1 MHEPARARY
10 PALAAALS
18 FLFPGL
24 GQAYAGQRWIAV
36 VFAAPVLVLLTA
48 ALAAY
53 LILGDRTRNVVLSS
67 PFLTALL
74 VLDAM
79 LLVWRVFAIVH
90 VGLSRPVPTL
100 AQPRPVLATAP
111 ASGFGSGVVSA
122 APTSY
127 SGWSGRRPWEVAMVA
142 LLVIVTLA
150 MHLWSGMVIAT
161 VDGTLRQVFAGG
173 SLGNR
178 GGGIRQP
185 LNKPDYHW
193 DGTKRITFL
202 LLGIDSD
209 PTRPEALTDTIMVV
223 SIDPVAHTAAMVS
236 VPRDTGYLP
245 LPDRRIYAD
254 GVFPDKINALSTVA
268 GRNPALWCPDMASSS
283 ECGLRTLERSIGLY
297 LGIDINY
304 YATVNLGG
312 FAHLIDAFGG
322 VRICLKGTLRD
333 PTYSGPTWAPR
344 RGITLKAG
352 CQLLDGAQAL
362 AYSRIRKGTLTL
374 SNGTVE
380 EQDDFKRAA
389 RQQDLLLAL
398 RSQMAASNWV
408 FALPS
413 ILTAVGETVS
423 TDFPREEAG
432 DLASL
437 LPLITSP
444 EIKRVVLGYPQ
455 YVRAPTQPLVN
466 YLLIPKRAAI
476 RSEMRTV
483 FGAKALT
490 GWYLATTDARP
501 PLSGS

>member
-36 VFAAPVLVLLTA
+36 VFAAPIFVLLTA

-53 LILGDRTRNVVLSS
+53 LILGDRMRNVVLSS
-67 PFLTALL
+67 PFLAALL
-74 VLDAM
+74 ALDAV

-90 VGLSRPVPTL
+90 VGLSRPAPSPTRS
-100 AQPRPVLATAP
+100 RPVLALASAGLPGSSTTVGERGAP
-111 ASGFGSGVVSA
+111 R
-122 APTSY
+122 APFE
-127 SGWSGRRPWEVAMVA
+127 RRAWEVAMVA
-142 LLVIVTLA
+142 LLLIVTLG
-150 MHLWSGMVIAT
+150 MHLWAGQVIAT

-185 LNKPDYHW
+185 LNQPDYHW

-209 PTRPEALTDTIMVV
+209 PSRPEALTDTILVV
-223 SIDPVAHTAAMVS
+223 SIDPVAHTAVMVS
-236 VPRDTGYLP
+236 VPRDTGYVP

-254 GVFPDKINALSTVA
+254 GLFPDKINALSTVA
-268 GRNPALWCPDMASSS
+268 GRNPRLWCPDLPSGSD
-283 ECGLRTLERSIGLY
+283 CGIRTLERSIGLY

-322 VRICLKGTLRD
+322 VRICLKGTLSD

-352 CQLLDGAQAL
+352 CQLLDGAHAL

-374 SNGTVE
+374 SDGTVE
-380 EQDDFKRAA
+380 VQDDFKRAA

-398 RSQMAASNWV
+398 RSQIAASNWV

-423 TDFPREEAG
+423 TDFPRDEAG

-476 RSEMRTV
+476 RSEMRAV
-483 FGAKALT
+483 FGAKSLT
-490 GWYLATTDARP
+490 GWYLATTDAFP